1 MFDYIDILLLIILL
15 IFLLQF
21 EMKFMIIISIGLFII
36 YKFFVNY
43 SVNDISQNTLQSLL
57 KDIDKYKNINI
68 DSYKLGLKYFNL
80 FHKDILNVD
89 DIHNYDKKEIYLNK
103 SNEYFNNLYLKNM
116 DVNYKYLI
124 DSLYDYGLNLLK
136 HVSVKLNKKWKDNP
150 NITMRQII
158 FNEPLPHNKVSFI

>member
-1 MFDYIDILLLIILL
+1 MFDYTDILLLIILL

-80 FHKDILNVD
+80 FHKDISNVD
-89 DIHNYDKKEIYLNK
+89 DLNIYDKKELYLNK
-103 SNEYFNNLYLKNM
+103 SIDYFNNIYLINM
-116 DVNYKYLI
+116 DINYKYLI
-124 DSLYDYGLNLLK
+124 DSLNNYGLNLLK
-136 HVSVKLNKKWKDNP
+136 NISNKLNKKWEDNP

-158 FNEPLPHNKVSFI
+158 FNEPLPHNVK